1 MHANALQ
8 DLGSSESGPQMYL
21 VGDLAQK
28 CYTGQHLQWMLGL
41 GLPMLLLY
49 VVMIPVGLVFEMRRT
64 VHHTV
69 VKIKDEMRRWYRWV
83 LDGYSDRFCY
93 WEVVCIVRKSL
104 VVLISTQ
111 VSYSYEARSLL
122 TLLIVVLSL
131 ALNAYFQPFDKSYL
145 NALETLSLVN
155 SFLTFFAG
163 HFYFLPALN
172 TPQYNVSTAHLLSFA
187 VLT

>member
-1 MHANALQ
+1 
-8 DLGSSESGPQMYL
+8 MYL

-28 CYTGQHLQWMLGL
+28 CYTGQHLEWMLGL

-49 VVMIPVGLVFEMRRT
+49 VVMIPVGLVLEMRRT
-64 VHHTV
+64 VTQTV
-69 VKIKDEMRRWYRWV
+69 SNIKDEMRRWYRWV

-93 WEVVCIVRKSL
+93 WEFVCILRKMI

-145 NALETLSLVN
+145 NSLETMSLVN

-163 HFYFLPALN
+163 HFYFLPGLN
-172 TPQYNVSTAHLLSFA
+172 TPEYNVSLSLCSLPCA
-187 VLT
+187 VLLVCSRSLARSSDRCL